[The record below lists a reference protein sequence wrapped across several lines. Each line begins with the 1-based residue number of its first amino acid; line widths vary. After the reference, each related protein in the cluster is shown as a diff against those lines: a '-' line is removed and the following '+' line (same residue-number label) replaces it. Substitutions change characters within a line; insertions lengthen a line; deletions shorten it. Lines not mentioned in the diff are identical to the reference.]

1 MKPSNISVA
10 GIDCNLKRLYYLN
23 HSTQNPWHYIF
34 IGLYSL
40 VTLSG
45 FICNTILL
53 MAIKFSHSK
62 DRRRGLPLS
71 LDNIR
76 VAIHPRPSEIRRDA
90 LISQLAI
97 LDLFLC
103 ISMPFTAVDVLT
115 KFWPFGSNTEL
126 LCKMT
131 KAFPTTIVYASA
143 MAMMLIAFN
152 CYRWT
157 VLPHRRQIP
166 TSKLKYFTLSFI
178 IISALLSS
186 PQYYFTKIFHPQVD
200 HQGNIMYNRTY
211 IPQPNVNKSDVDHVD
226 HLVNVD
232 HGNHV
237 DTVDHLGHVDHVDHI
252 NHVDH
257 VYHVL
262 SLLSSPQVDPLDNI
276 MYNRTYIPPA
286 NANQSDVKQTA
297 SPFAFR
303 NANTSNDSFGIK
315 QTRRIS
321 EVIDDCTDQDENGWD
336 HVIYC
341 VEDWPFGQQR
351 FEKRDRLMYSIVS
364 FILQLIVPLVVSSF
378 FYCLVYIKLREQS
391 SFRRSSSNW
400 DLNERWQNQEI
411 KRLRKNKI
419 MALISVTYL
428 LTWMPLGMLS
438 ILLDANPSIFGTDTS
453 HITIIFISMHL
464 IGMLGATSN
473 PIIYIWKYEHIRKGK
488 KNYCVILLYSCDIL
502 ETLT

>member
-1 MKPSNISVA
+1 MKPSNVSVTE
-10 GIDCNLKRLYYLN
+10 IDCNLKRLYYLN

-53 MAIKFSHSK
+53 MALKFIHSK
-62 DRRRGLPLS
+62 ERRRGLPLS
-71 LDNIR
+71 LQNIR

-157 VLPHRRQIP
+157 VLPHQRQIP

-186 PQYYFTKIFHPQVD
+186 PQYYFTKIFHPQAD
-200 HQGNIMYNRTY
+200 QQG
-211 IPQPNVNKSDVDHVD
+211 
-226 HLVNVD
+226 
-232 HGNHV
+232 
-237 DTVDHLGHVDHVDHI
+237 
-252 NHVDH
+252 
-257 VYHVL
+257 
-262 SLLSSPQVDPLDNI
+262 NI

-303 NANTSNDSFGIK
+303 NVNTSNDSFGIK

-321 EVIDDCTDQDENGWD
+321 EGIDDCTDQDENGWD

-341 VEDWPFGQQR
+341 VEDWPFGRQR

-411 KRLRKNKI
+411 KRLRKNKF

-502 ETLT
+502 QHYYGLGSVE

>member
-1 MKPSNISVA
+1 MKPSNISVTE
-10 GIDCNLKRLYYLN
+10 IDCNLKRLYYLN

-53 MAIKFSHSK
+53 MALKFIHSK
-62 DRRRGLPLS
+62 ERRKGLPLS
-71 LDNIR
+71 LQNIR

-211 IPQPNVNKSDVDHVD
+211 IP
-226 HLVNVD
+226 
-232 HGNHV
+232 
-237 DTVDHLGHVDHVDHI
+237 
-252 NHVDH
+252 
-257 VYHVL
+257 
-262 SLLSSPQVDPLDNI
+262 
-276 MYNRTYIPPA
+276 PA

-297 SPFAFR
+297 SPFDFR
-303 NANTSNDSFGIK
+303 NSNTSNDSFGTK

-411 KRLRKNKI
+411 KRLRKNKF

-453 HITIIFISMHL
+453 HITMIFISMHL

-473 PIIYIWKYEHIRKGK
+473 PIIYIWKYEHVRKGK
-488 KNYCVILLYSCDIL
+488 KIIV
-502 ETLT
+502 